1 MKQRK
6 RVRIGNEDRGSG
18 NEDRGSGNE
27 DRGSRNEDRGMGRRI
42 EEWERG

>member
-18 NEDRGSGNE
+18 NGKEN
-27 DRGSRNEDRGMGRRI
+27 RGMGMKI
-42 EEWERG
+42 EEWE